1 MYMLFHLRLATVP
14 SPWYLYNTVKYHV
27 HRWQGCGEMVTCRHV
42 LGVLADRILIDE
54 T

>member
-1 MYMLFHLRLATVP
+1 MLFHLRLATVP

-27 HRWQGCGEMVTCRHV
+27 HRWQGWEMVTCRHV